1 MPVETAYDPKDMLFR
16 HLGPTGLKVSVFSLG
31 GWLTYGGTQKGDI
44 VKQILQKAWDHGVNT
59 FDTAE
64 VYANGE
70 SEVEM
75 GRALKELGWPRDEY
89 VLTTKIFFGTGRKEP
104 NTRGLSRKHVVEG
117 LKSSL
122 KRLEQPYVDVVFA
135 HRPDYAT
142 PMKEIVEGFTQ
153 VIRNLNLAYYWGT
166 SEWTAA
172 QITEATHIA
181 ERYNLIAPVVEQ
193 PQYNAF
199 HRERFEVEYAPL
211 FNQFEYGTTIWSPLA
226 SGLLTGKYNN
236 GIPEDSRFATN
247 KAFFENTVN
256 ELQTEAGKAKIEKVK
271 KLSEVAER
279 LGGNVAQLSLAW
291 ALKNPNVSTVILGAT
306 KVEQLEDN
314 FKALEIYKKI
324 DDKVLEE
331 IEKIL
336 DNKPK
341 PAPTFNRSAS
351 RHALRVGLSRTLTLT
366 DHIAKMFERL
376 PHELL
381 KFIISEISIKDVK
394 NLSETSKHFHSSTL
408 PTVWASVVI
417 PAWSKNDVYG
427 INIEGFPLGRLVFTK
442 SISLRFVTENNARAC
457 PHERRLQT
465 CQEAN
470 DEDIVDKPGSF
481 EKFKEVIL
489 SLLEKCEKEQLTSFS
504 WDLGTCIPTPI
515 LGSNGIVARQQS
527 SLSTLNLTTYPFCKR
542 YNSRERRID
551 LSAFC
556 HLLNLSWRGPS
567 SENLR
572 VFATAL
578 KNNKSHL
585 ETLELDLVDWPHLR
599 KELGYRND
607 NERVRRLRA
616 REYMNKSILGLD
628 IHSPLIAFPNLY
640 TLVLS
645 HVPLSAT
652 LVQSINFEVLRS
664 LTIRSCPQWY
674 DFVLTIAQRRIPVR
688 LKKLELQESWPKNDT
703 ATDET
708 EDGDSS
714 EVLLEY
720 FEGLEE
726 LYLDQT
732 GDMLSKYTKDCLKVV
747 HVRQS
752 RRNIEYT
759 WSWGIMVI
767 IDDEPVDDT
776 PAVDEGEN
784 PSNEYLEPMF
794 WAFVEWTFSYKGIK
808 SLEYIVFGDFGR
820 PERTSRGNLL
830 ICREGYGSE
839 EFHII
844 RESCPAAEWDHV
856 KKECQRALYIKH
868 QYLDL
873 KQMQQDPRSNIRNIT
888 NHIPEIRVTCV
899 PRLLQLP
906 DPRLHPPLLHPL
918 RRNLR
923 VTRIPNLPI
932 QPLNLS
938 PPPPRLIQGQQ
949 F

>member
-89 VLTTKIFFGTGRKEP
+89 VLTTKVFFGTGRKEP

-256 ELQTEAGKAKIEKVK
+256 ELQSEAGKAKIEKVK

-324 DDKVLEE
+324 DDEVLEE

-341 PAPTFNRSAS
+341 PAPTYNR
-351 RHALRVGLSRTLTLT
+351 
-366 DHIAKMFERL
+366 ERPL
-376 PHELL
+376 
-381 KFIISEISIKDVK
+381 
-394 NLSETSKHFHSSTL
+394 
-408 PTVWASVVI
+408 WASVVI
-417 PAWSKNDVYG
+417 PAWSKNDTYG
-427 INIEGFPLGRLVFTK
+427 IDIDCFPLDRLVFTK
-442 SISLRFVTENNARAC
+442 SIGLRFVTENNARAC
-457 PHERRLQT
+457 LHDRRLQT
-465 CQEAN
+465 CQAN
-470 DEDIVDKPGSF
+470 DEEIVHELGTF

-489 SLLEKCEKEQLTSFS
+489 SRLEKFEKEQLTS
-504 WDLGTCIPTPI
+504 LRTIY
-515 LGSNGIVARQQS
+515 
-527 SLSTLNLTTYPFCKR
+527 LSPFH
-542 YNSRERRID
+542 
-551 LSAFC
+551 
-556 HLLNLSWRGPS
+556 HLLDLSWRGS
-567 SENLR
+567 SSYNLK
-572 VFATAL
+572 VFAAAL
-578 KNNKSHL
+578 KNNKSHFR
-585 ETLELDLVDWPHLR
+585 TLELDLFDWPHMR
-599 KELGYRND
+599 KALGYRND
-607 NERVRRLRA
+607 AERVHGFPVRD
-616 REYMNKSILGLD
+616 YIDKMVLGLD
-628 IHSPLIAFPNLY
+628 ISSPQITFPNLH

-645 HVPLSAT
+645 HVPMTTT
-652 LVQSINFEVLRS
+652 LVQAIDFEVLRS
-664 LTIRSCPQWY
+664 LTILSCPHWY
-674 DFVLTIAQRRIPVR
+674 IFVLAVERRQVPVK
-688 LKKLELQESWPKNDT
+688 LKKLEIQESWLQAGT
-703 ATDET
+703 ATD
-708 EDGDSS
+708 
-714 EVLLEY
+714 
-720 FEGLEE
+720 
-726 LYLDQT
+726 
-732 GDMLSKYTKDCLKVV
+732 
-747 HVRQS
+747 
-752 RRNIEYT
+752 IE
-759 WSWGIMVI
+759 
-767 IDDEPVDDT
+767 
-776 PAVDEGEN
+776 
-784 PSNEYLEPMF
+784 
-794 WAFVEWTFSYKGIK
+794 
-808 SLEYIVFGDFGR
+808 
-820 PERTSRGNLL
+820 
-830 ICREGYGSE
+830 
-839 EFHII
+839 
-844 RESCPAAEWDHV
+844 
-856 KKECQRALYIKH
+856 
-868 QYLDL
+868 
-873 KQMQQDPRSNIRNIT
+873 
-888 NHIPEIRVTCV
+888 
-899 PRLLQLP
+899 
-906 DPRLHPPLLHPL
+906 
-918 RRNLR
+918 
-923 VTRIPNLPI
+923 
-932 QPLNLS
+932 
-938 PPPPRLIQGQQ
+938 
-949 F
+949 

>member
-89 VLTTKIFFGTGRKEP
+89 VLTTKVFFGTGRKEP

-256 ELQTEAGKAKIEKVK
+256 ELQSEAGKAKIEKVK

-314 FKALEIYKKI
+314 FKALDIYKKI

-341 PAPTFNRSAS
+341 PAPTYNP
-351 RHALRVGLSRTLTLT
+351 
-366 DHIAKMFERL
+366 E
-376 PHELL
+376 
-381 KFIISEISIKDVK
+381 
-394 NLSETSKHFHSSTL
+394 
-408 PTVWASVVI
+408 
-417 PAWSKNDVYG
+417 ND
-427 INIEGFPLGRLVFTK
+427 
-442 SISLRFVTENNARAC
+442 ARAC
-457 PHERRLQT
+457 PHDRRLQT

-470 DEDIVDKPGSF
+470 DEEIVDTLGSF
-481 EKFKEVIL
+481 DKFKEVIL
-489 SLLEKCEKEQLTSFS
+489 SLLEKCEKGQLASFS

-515 LGSNGIVARQQS
+515 LGNDGIVTRQQS
-527 SLSTLNLTTYPFCKR
+527 TLSTLKLTTYPFCQSRK
-542 YNSRERRID
+542 SRERKID
-551 LSAFC
+551 LSAF
-556 HLLNLSWRGPS
+556 HHVLNLSWRGPGS
-567 SENLR
+567 DNLGA
-572 VFATAL
+572 FATGL
-578 KNNKSHL
+578 KNNKARL
-585 ETLELDLVDWPHLR
+585 ETLELDLLDWTHLR
-599 KELGYRND
+599 KALGYRND
-607 NERVRRLRA
+607 DESVRRMRA
-616 REYMNKSILGLD
+616 RDYVNKTIPGLD
-628 IHSPLIAFPNLY
+628 IQSPNITFPNLH
-640 TLVLS
+640 TLVLI
-645 HVPLSAT
+645 HVPLTAV
-652 LVQSINFEVLRS
+652 LVQSINFEILRS

-674 DFVLTIAQRRIPVR
+674 DFVLAIAWRRMPLR
-688 LKKLELQESWPKNDT
+688 LKKLELQESWPKNDA
-703 ATDET
+703 ATDEF
-708 EDGDSS
+708 EDGDPS
-714 EVLLEY
+714 EFLLE
-720 FEGLEE
+720 FFQGLEE
-726 LYLDQT
+726 LYLDQV
-732 GDMLSKYTKDCLKVV
+732 GDMLSKYTWESACYHSSTLKRFVNHSRFYDEDLDVWTELPDMMINERDKKRWWDDPTSSPLYNLDLDFIGLSCEPIHLLDVLNPFSRKDYLKVV
-747 HVRQS
+747 HVRPS
-752 RRNIEYT
+752 RKNMEYT
-759 WSWGIMVI
+759 WSWRIIAI
-767 IDDEPVDDT
+767 IDDEPVDNAL
-776 PAVDEGEN
+776 AVDN
-784 PSNEYLEPMF
+784 ADDPTNEYLEPMF
-794 WAFVEWTFSYKGIK
+794 WAFVEWAFSYKGIK
-808 SLEYIVFGDFGR
+808 SLEYIVFGDYGR
-820 PERTSRGNLL
+820 PERTSRGNVL

-839 EFHII
+839 DFHII
-844 RESCPAAEWDHV
+844 RESCSSPKWDYI
-856 KKECQRALYIKH
+856 KKEYGDALRSCPS
-868 QYLDL
+868 
-873 KQMQQDPRSNIRNIT
+873 DPLF
-888 NHIPEIRVTCV
+888 EV
-899 PRLLQLP
+899 PKS
-906 DPRLHPPLLHPL
+906 HTH
-918 RRNLR
+918 
-923 VTRIPNLPI
+923 
-932 QPLNLS
+932 
-938 PPPPRLIQGQQ
+938 
-949 F
+949 